1 MSELAC
7 TSACINSVQWEAF
20 PAFANATSDVLQGRM
35 SQRGLASLVPEVAPI
50 SNQVTHSNAVSASVA
65 EPTPSWDFSFDVLD
79 GFEQYMD
86 VTPNVPA
93 ASYAAQ
99 GFSSAPSLGMQ
110 DAGESSSD
118 ARQLNSLQRKQ
129 HKNKLAQKR
138 YILAR

>member
-1 MSELAC
+1 M
-7 TSACINSVQWEAF
+7 
-20 PAFANATSDVLQGRM
+20 G
-35 SQRGLASLVPEVAPI
+35 QRGLASLVTEVARTKD
-50 SNQVTHSNAVSASVA
+50 NVTPSHAFAASA
-65 EPTPSWDFSFDVLD
+65 EGPTPSWDLSFDILD

-99 GFSSAPSLGMQ
+99 GFSSTPSAGMQ

-118 ARQLNSLQRKQ
+118 VRQLSSLQKKQ

-138 YILAR
+138 